1 MHKSLEDI
9 SWKVPESEYRQ
20 DAALSYS
27 TLSRFERDGFEN
39 LDSLF
44 DKVESPSLSFGS
56 YVDCLITDGEGAF
69 QDKYL
74 VSNIPSMEPSVEP
87 VVKEIFNQFKNSY
100 TNIND
105 IPDSGILPIINQ
117 MNYQTRWKPATRCN
131 AIKEKGSQYYQTMF
145 MAKDKSIITQDVY
158 NKVFACVRALKDS
171 PQTHNYFCENNPFED
186 IERFYQLK
194 FKGILNGIPYRCMPD
209 LIIVD
214 HSKKIIYPI
223 DLKTSSHREYDF
235 YKSFVQWKYDIQAR
249 LYWRLIRQALDKD
262 DYFKD
267 FKLADYKFIVV
278 NNINN
283 PLPLVWK
290 FEYTQQQGPI
300 TLKNNVVLRDPED
313 IGKELYNYLQ
323 EKPLVP
329 TGIKIKGV
337 NSITEWLNKG

>member
-1 MHKSLEDI
+1 MIKNI
-9 SWKVPESEYRQ
+9 YGNKM
-20 DAALSYS
+20 
-27 TLSRFERDGFEN
+27 
-39 LDSLF
+39 
-44 DKVESPSLSFGS
+44 
-56 YVDCLITDGEGAF
+56 LI
-69 QDKYL
+69 
-74 VSNIPSMEPSVEP
+74 V
-87 VVKEIFNQFKNSY
+87 
-100 TNIND
+100 
-105 IPDSGILPIINQ
+105 
-117 MNYQTRWKPATRCN
+117 
-131 AIKEKGSQYYQTMF
+131 
-145 MAKDKSIITQDVY
+145 
-158 NKVFACVRALKDS
+158 
-171 PQTHNYFCENNPFED
+171 
-186 IERFYQLK
+186 
-194 FKGILNGIPYRCMPD
+194 
-209 LIIVD
+209 VD
-214 HSKKIIYPI
+214 HSKKTIYPV

-235 YKSFVQWKYDIQAR
+235 YKSFVQWRYDIQAR
-249 LYWRLIRQALDKD
+249 LYWRLIRQTLDRD